1 MNLKL
6 RDDNLYLT
14 LHDHLTIYLPLKK
27 RVKELEKALRE
38 IEKMPTNTL
47 RMNDGVARMI
57 ARTVL

>member
-27 RVKELEKALRE
+27 RVK
-38 IEKMPTNTL
+38 
-47 RMNDGVARMI
+47 
-57 ARTVL
+57 

>member
-14 LHDHLTIYLPLKK
+14 LHDHHTIYLPLKK
-27 RVKELEKALRE
+27 RVKELEDSLRK
-38 IEKMPTNTL
+38 IENMPTDAL